1 MYGDNYGYRSGLN
14 ASMRSHL
21 QSKAKRLFALY
32 QLNQNSTILDIGS
45 NDGTLLNALVTN
57 NSPLLVGIDPTIP
70 KFKEFYETS
79 VHKIPEFFSAT
90 SFRQISEKADLITSI
105 SMLYDLQDPLNFVS
119 EIESILSK
127 NGVWHFEQSY
137 LPSMMANLAY
147 DTICHEHLEYYSL
160 SSIAMLLK
168 PFDLRVIDVE
178 FNSVNGGSFAV
189 TVTKKGNIHK
199 VNPIV
204 QWVLNNESRMSLQH
218 LRSYL
223 SFKERVYGHIDTVKS
238 FFEMTYRNNF
248 QVIGIGAST
257 KGNVLLNAS
266 SVNRELMSAIA
277 EVNDYKLNRVT
288 PGSRIPIISE
298 ESFSSRQPDYGFVL
312 PWHFKSSLNERFRK
326 FTEAGGKLVY
336 PLPNFEIVG
345 D

>member
-1 MYGDNYGYRSGLN
+1 
-14 ASMRSHL
+14 
-21 QSKAKRLFALY
+21 
-32 QLNQNSTILDIGS
+32 
-45 NDGTLLNALVTN
+45 
-57 NSPLLVGIDPTIP
+57 
-70 KFKEFYETS
+70 
-79 VHKIPEFFSAT
+79 
-90 SFRQISEKADLITSI
+90 
-105 SMLYDLQDPLNFVS
+105 
-119 EIESILSK
+119 
-127 NGVWHFEQSY
+127 
-137 LPSMMANLAY
+137 
-147 DTICHEHLEYYSL
+147 
-160 SSIAMLLK
+160 
-168 PFDLRVIDVE
+168 
-178 FNSVNGGSFAV
+178 
-189 TVTKKGNIHK
+189 
-199 VNPIV
+199 
-204 QWVLNNESRMSLQH
+204 MSLQH
-218 LRSYL
+218 LRSDL

-238 FFEMTYRNNF
+238 FFEMAYRNNF